1 MNYNALIQTRKSVR
15 EFSERQV
22 AMTELAEIEAYYR
35 LGCRRL
41 VPELKTSLMLFNN
54 LAQKDLEGT
63 AGYENLLIGGPHY
76 LLLLSEPGENAV
88 MNGGYMM
95 EDIVLKLC
103 DMGLGSCWLTF
114 ADGEDVK
121 KALKIDND
129 KILVAMIAFGYEKKA
144 PKRLRFNI
152 RNMSNVDIT
161 AERQYYS
168 PKKGVSEI
176 VFHNEWGNSE
186 GVNDLIGF
194 HDDMLWNAFYAAS
207 LSPSYL
213 NRQPYGFVL
222 HDKYIS
228 LVRVPDTYTDEV
240 SAQLGL
246 GIVMLHFSAV
256 ASQWLGKVTWE
267 LDAGESLPLPEGY
280 RVAAWCGI

>member
-15 EFSERQV
+15 EFSEKPV
-22 AMTELAEIEAYYR
+22 ALTELSAIESYYR
-35 LGCRRL
+35 LSCRRL
-41 VPELKTSLMLFNN
+41 VPELKTSLMLFNG
-54 LAQKDLEGT
+54 LVQSTLEGT
-63 AGYENLLIGGPHY
+63 AGYENFLIGGPHY
-76 LLLLSEPGENAV
+76 LVLLSEPGENAV
-88 MNGGYMM
+88 INGGYMM
-95 EDIVLKLC
+95 EDIVLKLA
-103 DMGLGSCWLTF
+103 DMGIGSCWLTF
-114 ADGEDVK
+114 ADGEEVK
-121 KALKIDND
+121 KALNIDND
-129 KILVAMIAFGYEKKA
+129 KTLVAMIAFGYEKKA

-168 PKKGVSEI
+168 PKKGISEM
-176 VFHNEWGNSE
+176 VFHNEWGNAE

-194 HDDMLWNAFYAAS
+194 HDDMLWNAFYAAT

-228 LVRVPDTYTDEV
+228 LVRQPDTYTDEV

-246 GIVMLHFSAV
+246 GIVLLHFTAV
-256 ASQWLGKVTWE
+256 LSDWVGE
-267 LDAGESLPLPEGY
+267 LKWDLKGEKLSLPKGY
-280 RVAAWCGI
+280 SVAATCSL